1 MSWLLYCGVN
11 GDLLQEGLCHTQ
23 ACCTQ
28 SLCSRPQLT
37 HTSTGDTQTQFWLSL
52 VVECAFWPFPGLSSS
67 GDQVLGDGTVPG
79 GLWSYSPPRSRPLG
93 FLGALREC
101 HLRCAVCLLWGA
113 DLRLQ
118 PSWPM
123 STIQDP
129 RKMWLADGGLLT
141 VWWRMLSLGPRL
153 PLAFWLWLSPAYL
166 SASGQTGASPQLAR
180 SPLGF
185 AQSFVF

>member
-1 MSWLLYCGVN
+1 MPYPGLLHPEPLQQATADPHLHRRHSDTVLAQSCG
-11 GDLLQEGLCHTQ
+11 
-23 ACCTQ
+23 
-28 SLCSRPQLT
+28 
-37 HTSTGDTQTQFWLSL
+37 LS
-52 VVECAFWPFPGLSSS
+52 VRFGPFPGLSSS

-153 PLAFWLWLSPAYL
+153 PLAFWLWLSPACL
-166 SASGQTGASPQLAR
+166 SASGQAGASPQLAR